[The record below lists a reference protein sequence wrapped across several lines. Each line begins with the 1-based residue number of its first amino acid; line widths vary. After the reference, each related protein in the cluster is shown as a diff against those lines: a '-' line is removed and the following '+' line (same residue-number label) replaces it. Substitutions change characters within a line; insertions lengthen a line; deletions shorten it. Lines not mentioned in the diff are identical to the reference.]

1 MKHRYGVSWADQY
14 LGNTSLWKHQEEQ
27 AGTFGRE
34 ETLQKETLESL
45 LEEQEAEL
53 PTEENPMAH
62 VGVLKSTPIL
72 NLVLPK
78 DKQVSEKRI
87 VLSDMPEKRQNQTG
101 YGSFEDVE
109 NDGNTLSSV
118 LMGEYALEHFGAFT
132 EAAKGGALDYELEYI
147 LGGKESDGRIW
158 KRCEPAGYA
167 AVCAKLPVSAV
178 KQCEAGRSK
187 SAGRDTVYAAGS
199 SGDYGSCCAGD
210 PSGVGIWGI
219 RDGCTHTL

>member
-1 MKHRYGVSWADQY
+1 MNRAMECVFAEYQKELLEQYDLFGLEAGYETGSYSEENIKNRLAYYGADMDNEIKRIELFTDNHGQAFIREVGKYMKHRYGVSWADQY

-34 ETLQKETLESL
+34 ETLQKEILESL

-62 VGVLKSTPIL
+62 VGVLNSKAIL

-87 VLSDMPEKRQNQTG
+87 ALSDMPEKRQNQTG

-132 EAAKGGALDYELEYI
+132 EAAKGGALD
-147 LGGKESDGRIW
+147 
-158 KRCEPAGYA
+158 
-167 AVCAKLPVSAV
+167 
-178 KQCEAGRSK
+178 
-187 SAGRDTVYAAGS
+187 
-199 SGDYGSCCAGD
+199 
-210 PSGVGIWGI
+210 
-219 RDGCTHTL
+219 